1 MKKQRLDD
9 FLIAHKLASGKD
21 EAFVIVTE
29 GRVFVEGQK
38 AVSPSQ
44 MVLPS
49 GWIEVRPLSP
59 YVGRA
64 AYKLEGALN
73 AFGISPKGLIC
84 VDIGAATGGFTQ
96 VLLRAGAAKVYAID
110 TAHGKL
116 ALKLREDPRVV
127 VMEETDV
134 RHIKKLPKLADL
146 VTIDVSLISL
156 RDILPHAKRLAAP
169 YASVVALFKP
179 QYETRDPRMLVHG
192 IVRDDTA
199 RQKLLDDFLEW
210 LAAHQWKVEK
220 WIESPIRGTE
230 GNKEYLLFLT
240 EYPAALLRG

>member
-9 FLIAHKLASGKD
+9 FLIEHKFASGKD
-21 EAFVIVTE
+21 EAFIVVTG

-49 GWIEVRPLSP
+49 GWIEVRALSP

-73 AFGISPKGLIC
+73 AFDISPQGLIC

-96 VLLRAGAAKVYAID
+96 VLLHRGAAHVYAID
-110 TAHGKL
+110 TAYGKL
-116 ALKLREDPRVV
+116 APKLREDPRVI

-134 RHIKKLPKLADL
+134 RHIKKLPELADF

-156 RDILPHAKRLAAP
+156 RDILPHARRLAAP
-169 YASVVALFKP
+169 HASVVALFKP
-179 QYETRDPRMLVHG
+179 QYETRDPHLLVHG
-192 IVRDDTA
+192 IVRDDAA
-199 RQKLLDDFLEW
+199 RQELLNDFLEW
-210 LAAHQWKVEK
+210 LAAHQWKAEK
-220 WIESPIRGTE
+220 WIESPIRGME
-230 GNKEYLLFLT
+230 GNKEYLFYLKFVL
-240 EYPAALLRG
+240 

>member
-9 FLIAHKLASGKD
+9 FLIEHKFTSGKD

-44 MVLPS
+44 IVLPS
-49 GWIEVRPLSP
+49 AWIEVRPLSL

-64 AYKLEGALN
+64 AYKLEGALD
-73 AFGISPKGLIC
+73 AFGISPKGMIC

-96 VLLRAGAAKVYAID
+96 VLLYRGAANVYAID
-110 TAHGKL
+110 TAKGKL
-116 ALKLREDPRVV
+116 APKLREDPRVV

-134 RHIKKLPKLADL
+134 RHIKKLPELADL

-156 RDILPHAKRLAAP
+156 RDILPHARRLAALH
-169 YASVVALFKP
+169 ASVVALFKP
-179 QYETRDPRMLVHG
+179 QYETRDPRFLVHG
-192 IVRDDTA
+192 IVQGEAT
-199 RQKLLDDFLEW
+199 RQELLNDFLEW

-220 WIESPIRGTE
+220 WIESPIRGME
-230 GNKEYLLFLT
+230 GNKEYLFYLKPVL
-240 EYPAALLRG
+240 